1 MVVAWF
7 PLEAGVLTF
16 TEVKRE
22 SRSLVVVGL
31 QSKTLVFSG
40 LMEMDLTVAVES
52 TSESSS
58 VKM

>member
-1 MVVAWF
+1 MVVVWF

-16 TEVKRE
+16 TVVRQE
-22 SRSLVVVGL
+22 SRSLVVVGP

>member
-1 MVVAWF
+1 MVVVWF
-7 PLEAGVLTF
+7 PLEAGVLTS
-16 TEVKRE
+16 TVVRQE